1 MPDFKGIEDPYE
13 FEKHVARQCEEL
25 GYEVIMPPANQPGY
39 DIEIKKGRERIAV
52 QVKCYKARCPISAL
66 NKFIDFL
73 DLPIASGFTT
83 GWFVTQSGLGKPS
96 LTHVETERPSNLKLG
111 TCTATR
117 KGIKWN
123 YDPDN
128 TEPEEDEPVEPPI
141 EEKESDNSVKYFGV
155 FTCKGGVGKTTVA
168 AHLAGAFALMG
179 YDVILLDLDPDKN
192 LRKLFLDDPNSD
204 DDDEPASL
212 YVPPHKKDTMGATIT
227 VLNADQ
233 WNERQYPEIKVVI
246 CDCSPVLNENPM
258 HLVRKFDYCVLP
270 TTLNPLGIAKGG
282 DVITRTFTHIR
293 KKNKKAE
300 MFAVVNGYNAAQAFA
315 KQNNILLTLLEKTI
329 NKYSSSDPKCQFIK
343 PEYAKIRQSKMLQY
357 WGMHILDGSPP
368 SLAFRE
374 IAGRN
379 IPRTDFLQLAEFLQ
393 DHTSITS
400 INET

>member
-1 MPDFKGIEDPYE
+1 
-13 FEKHVARQCEEL
+13 
-25 GYEVIMPPANQPGY
+25 
-39 DIEIKKGRERIAV
+39 
-52 QVKCYKARCPISAL
+52 
-66 NKFIDFL
+66 
-73 DLPIASGFTT
+73 
-83 GWFVTQSGLGKPS
+83 
-96 LTHVETERPSNLKLG
+96 
-111 TCTATR
+111 
-117 KGIKWN
+117 
-123 YDPDN
+123 
-128 TEPEEDEPVEPPI
+128 
-141 EEKESDNSVKYFGV
+141 
-155 FTCKGGVGKTTVA
+155 
-168 AHLAGAFALMG
+168 
-179 YDVILLDLDPDKN
+179 
-192 LRKLFLDDPNSD
+192 
-204 DDDEPASL
+204 
-212 YVPPHKKDTMGATIT
+212 MGATIT

-379 IPRTDFLQLAEFLQ
+379 IPQYCNILLCLIFAYSGL
-393 DHTSITS
+393 
-400 INET
+400 IN